1 LEIKIKKYK
10 GTSLNVVFLF
20 LLYFSKKILHN
31 TKVKIILSDIY
42 FVGKVIPAKDIKGF
56 ERHKSEE

>member
-1 LEIKIKKYK
+1 
-10 GTSLNVVFLF
+10 VVFLF

-31 TKVKIILSDIY
+31 TKVKFTLSDIY
-42 FVGKVIPAKDIKGF
+42 FVGKVIPAKDKKGF

>member
-20 LLYFSKKILHN
+20 FVFFKKILHN
-31 TKVKIILSDIY
+31 TKVKFTLSDIY
-42 FVGKVIPAKDIKGF
+42 FVGKVIPAKDKKGF